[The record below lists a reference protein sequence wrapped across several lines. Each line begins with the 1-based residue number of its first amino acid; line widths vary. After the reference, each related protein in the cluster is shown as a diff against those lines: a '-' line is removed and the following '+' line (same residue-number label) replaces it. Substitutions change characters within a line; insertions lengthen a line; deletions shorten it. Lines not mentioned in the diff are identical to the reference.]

1 MRNERERELGEP
13 LTNRAG
19 RPLARATSGCA
30 GALGSSGG
38 SVEADVDAASD
49 RAAWC
54 HAVQRAALNL
64 GGGCVHLHRRGGGS
78 ARARGTRRGQSEK
91 RSDGSGERVRCL
103 RGSEGRMGASAE
115 LRVVSDRDSQ
125 LAQCAVREEALVL
138 QREHAHAATAI
149 VAVAASM
156 PARGGRERDD
166 DTGAGTAPPRCRVGV
181 LVPLC

>member
-38 SVEADVDAASD
+38 SVEADIVAASD

-64 GGGCVHLHRRGGGS
+64 GGGVCIYIAEAAV
-78 ARARGTRRGQSEK
+78 
-91 RSDGSGERVRCL
+91 VR
-103 RGSEGRMGASAE
+103 
-115 LRVVSDRDSQ
+115 
-125 LAQCAVREEALVL
+125 
-138 QREHAHAATAI
+138 
-149 VAVAASM
+149 
-156 PARGGRERDD
+156 GREVPAEGKARSEV
-166 DTGAGTAPPRCRVGV
+166 TGAARECAACAGV
-181 LVPLC
+181 RAAWGQARSYGW